1 MKKVI
6 RIIALLALSL
16 LILPGVFSCTS
27 TEGMVTQEAYDALRA
42 ELNAAETEIADLE
55 ARLGEPTAEVTEKL
69 LRDEI
74 ASLEAQ
80 IEELGNEIADLEK
93 QNDALSQEKTSLQ
106 TQYEVLNAKYEDL
119 QATLAELTKPKTI
132 TEKQVE
138 DEIYALI
145 DQERVKVGVPEF
157 LFGKY
162 LYEQARQNSR
172 DMAVTGK
179 YEPTPAVF
187 IQNVF
192 VAAGYDSVEGIAHGA
207 LLTWKLDAYQF
218 EHGAL
223 LSSNTYGA
231 VGAYK
236 SGEIVYITLMA
247 APFQ

>member
-1 MKKVI
+1 MKKGLK
-6 RIIALLALSL
+6 IIALLTLSL
-16 LILPGVFSCTS
+16 LILPGAFSCTQA
-27 TEGMVTQEAYDALRA
+27 EQAITQEEYDALQTELSTAEAKIA
-42 ELNAAETEIADLE
+42 ELEAKLAE
-55 ARLGEPTAEVTEKL
+55 PSAELREQL
-69 LRDEI
+69 LQDEI
-74 ASLEAQ
+74 ASLKVQ
-80 IEELGNEIADLEK
+80 VEELGSEIAELEK
-93 QNDALSQEKTSLQ
+93 QNDTLSQEKASLEA
-106 TQYEVLNAKYEDL
+106 QYAVLDAKYEEL
-119 QATLAELTKPKTI
+119 EETLADLTKPEII

-138 DEIYALI
+138 NEIYALI
-145 DQERVKVGVPEF
+145 DQERVKIGVPEF

-192 VAAGYDSVEGIAHGA
+192 VAAGYESVESIAHGA